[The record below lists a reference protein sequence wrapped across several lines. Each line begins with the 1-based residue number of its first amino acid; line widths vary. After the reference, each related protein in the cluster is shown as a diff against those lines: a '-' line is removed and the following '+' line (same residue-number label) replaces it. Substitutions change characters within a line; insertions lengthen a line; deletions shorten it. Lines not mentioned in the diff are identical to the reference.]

1 VLSTE
6 CFGIGKINGKETT
19 MRRTWI
25 HSLVVTITC
34 VVLAAPSQ
42 ADWQQGVTAFKGGD
56 LGTAAREFKTI
67 VDAQP
72 DWPGG
77 HFMLGWT
84 LLKQKKNQEALTH
97 LRRAYDLN
105 PADANYQLRLG
116 EAYVAS
122 GRYSDAVAFLSKI
135 DSSSLP
141 ADLQGF
147 LAQLRALALTKTG
160 QSDQAYAE
168 FAKAARANP
177 NDADAQYHFG
187 TAAYNDGS
195 TQEAVDALAKATRLD
210 ANDPRKWNAYAKAL
224 NRLGRES
231 RGDAKVAAY
240 RRAVEAS
247 RKVVSSDPSYEN
259 LVQLGEALLGAR
271 DYDGAVTIFQ
281 QAVGKSGSVWLPQ
294 FYIGQ
299 AYTAKKQYR
308 SAESA
313 LKSSLER
320 ATVSV
325 DQVRIWRQLGFVYEA
340 QQSYDDAIAAY
351 RQAGDDRGVERVEEN
366 RQIAQFN
373 QQVDSEAEQIR
384 RLQEEQEAIRRELE
398 ELPGGPPPGF

>member
-1 VLSTE
+1 
-6 CFGIGKINGKETT
+6 

-25 HSLVVTITC
+25 HSLVAI
-34 VVLAAPSQ
+34 VVCFALAVPSR
-42 ADWQQGVTAFKGGD
+42 ADWQQGVTAFTAGD
-56 LGTAAREFKTI
+56 LATAAREFKTI

-84 LLKQKKNQEALTH
+84 FLKQKRNQEALTH
-97 LRRAYDLN
+97 LRKAYDLN
-105 PADANYQLRLG
+105 PADPNYQLRLG

-122 GRYSDAVAFLSKI
+122 GRYSDAVAFLAKI

-141 ADLQGF
+141 ANLQGF
-147 LAQLRALALTKTG
+147 LSQLKALALTKTG

-177 NDADAQYHFG
+177 NDADAQFHFG
-187 TAAYNDGS
+187 TAAYNDGG

-210 ANDPRKWNAYAKAL
+210 ANDPNKWNAYAKAL

-231 RGDAKVAAY
+231 RGDAKLAAY
-240 RRAVEAS
+240 RRAVDAS
-247 RKVVSSDPSYEN
+247 RKVVSTDASYEN

-281 QAVGKSGSVWLPQ
+281 QAVGKNSGAWLPQ

-308 SAESA
+308 SAESSLKMA
-313 LKSSLER
+313 LDKASAS
-320 ATVSV
+320 A
-325 DQVRIWRQLGFVYEA
+325 DQVRIWRQLGFIYEA
-340 QQSYDDAIAAY
+340 QKSYDDAIAAY
-351 RQAGDDRGVERVEEN
+351 QQAGDSRGVERVEEN
-366 RQIAQFN
+366 RKIAEFN
-373 QQVDSEAEQIR
+373 QVVEAEAEQIR

-398 ELPGGPPPGF
+398 ELPGGPPPGR